1 MPIREFDANPVSV
14 PGLPGD
20 LFDASGC
27 VVTDPKALLE
37 AVGAEGALRHELAL
51 VHGGVQTA
59 PHGAIQDPAG
69 SAIGSG
75 QTPSGG
81 GGSGAIYG
89 AFPDLDPVP
98 AIQPRSAIFNTSTG
112 PGHRVVHSFSPRL
125 GQTPSDAEERRAS
138 MEAIAN
144 TYANA
149 ILAFDDR
156 VPHLGADGRVLTLAP
171 VAAKIFAGGYKNRD
185 LDHLDP
191 SFSITALYLA
201 VSELAGAGAA
211 IPALALYYFDAP
223 VFAAAEAVHARLSA
237 DA

>member
-156 VPHLGADGRVLTLAP
+156 VPHLGADGRVLNLAP